1 MNSLAALYED
11 LEAKIS
17 ELRPE
22 LSEMRSSKEDPF
34 LLHRSRLLENSCK
47 TLEATQAARLREEFD
62 GWGPLTALWKEPEVT
77 EILVNGHEEIWF
89 EKRGYLHRWPDQ
101 FFSAASHRRILDRLC
116 QEASLPLSLET
127 PSANGRWRDYR
138 VHAIRP
144 PLARDHTLLTLRKH
158 PENPWSL
165 ESLLKAGWC
174 DERQASF
181 LKRMI
186 GQKRNFLVIGPTGS
200 GKTSVLN
207 ALMAIIPFNER
218 IGIIE
223 DTDEIARP
231 PGPSFKLL
239 TRVEAP
245 GGLKAVDQGELVK
258 QCLRMRPDRLVLG
271 EIRGGE
277 AKDFLMALST
287 GHGGSFGTLH
297 AEDSAQALIR
307 LEMLIQ
313 MGASEWS
320 LISIR
325 RLIRMGLQNIIVT
338 GKNKNGER
346 RLMGVHRL
354 VSLEDSGFLLEPE
367 DF

>member
-1 MNSLAALYED
+1 MTSLSALYED

-17 ELRPE
+17 QLRPE
-22 LSEMRSSKEDPF
+22 ISEMRLSNEDPF
-34 LLHRSRLLENSCK
+34 LLHRSRLLESGCK
-47 TLEATQAARLREEFD
+47 ALPPQQAARLREEFD
-62 GWGPLTALWKEPEVT
+62 GWGPLTLLWEKPGVT
-77 EILVNGHEEIWF
+77 EILVNGPEDIWF
-89 EKRGYLHRWPDQ
+89 ETKGRLQRWPDQ
-101 FFSAASHRRILDRLC
+101 FFSLASYRRILERLC

-127 PSANGRWRDYR
+127 PSANGRWRGFR

-144 PLARDHTLLTLRKH
+144 PIARDCTLLSLRKH

-165 ESLLKAGWC
+165 ESLRSSGWC
-174 DERQASF
+174 DDRQAQF
-181 LKRMI
+181 LEKMI
-186 GQKRNFLVIGPTGS
+186 EEKRNFLVIGPTGS

-207 ALMAIIPFNER
+207 ALLAVVSFSER
-218 IGIIE
+218 VAIIE

-239 TRVEAP
+239 TRIEAP

-271 EIRGGE
+271 EIRGAE

-297 AEDSAQALIR
+297 AEDPAQALIR

-313 MGASEWS
+313 MGAPEWS
-320 LISIR
+320 LTSIR
-325 RLIRMGLQNIIVT
+325 RLIRLGLENILVT

-367 DF
+367 EI